1 MITISKH
8 YSSKRI
14 YHFQIY
20 INGWSIDELDFK
32 NTVFYRKRDAKKV
45 IKENYFFFT
54 KLATSL
60 KYKPELETDVPDELR
75 MLLRRTSAL
84 TNKKIYYNFEKE
96 RANGSN

>member
-20 INGWSIDELDFK
+20 INGWSIDEVDFK

-45 IKENYFFFT
+45 IKENIVLFT
-54 KLATSL
+54 KLANSL
-60 KYKPELETDVPDELR
+60 KYKPELETDVPDEIG
-75 MLLRRTSAL
+75 MLLRKTSAL
-84 TNKKIYYNFEKE
+84 RNKKIFYNFKKE
-96 RANGSN
+96 RANG